1 MSANLRLPLRV
12 IPGAA
17 RSSVQWFGA
26 GLKVKVSAPPE
37 RGQANAAVL
46 ALLAERLALPPSALR
61 IVAGHGSQQKL
72 LEIDGLEL
80 ATLQARL
87 A

>member
-1 MSANLRLPLRV
+1 MSLRLPLRV
-12 IPGAA
+12 IPGVT
-17 RSSVQWFGA
+17 RSGVQWFRE
-26 GLKVKVSAPPE
+26 GLKVKVSAAPE

-46 ALLAERLALPPSALR
+46 ALLAERLGLPSAAVR
-61 IVAGHGSQQKL
+61 IVAGHGSQQKW

-80 ATLQARL
+80 TELRQRL